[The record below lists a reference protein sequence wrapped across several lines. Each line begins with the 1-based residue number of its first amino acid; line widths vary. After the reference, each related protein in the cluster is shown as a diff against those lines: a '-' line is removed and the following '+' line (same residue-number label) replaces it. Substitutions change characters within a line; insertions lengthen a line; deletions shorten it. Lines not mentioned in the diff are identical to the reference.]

1 MHRLLRHISWIG
13 MAVVV
18 TLCVSGCATFHLT
31 QGSFQPKGKKLA
43 VIAGLTNPSSLQ
55 AAQALADEVG
65 KASQFQVMP
74 PPHIAQAIPNYP
86 QLIKGP
92 YTSAYFEIDE
102 DYDKTDVGRVKE
114 IQKHLGTDYLYV
126 LWAPTSVQSG
136 GKGLFFKN
144 YPVMHVVAQVFEFPG
159 GREIGHGKYMIR
171 VDDDHKELLRDDL
184 ARVAKE
190 FAEKTHM
197 PK

>member
-1 MHRLLRHISWIG
+1 MHMILRHISWIG

-18 TLCVSGCATFHLT
+18 TVCASGCSTFHLT
-31 QGSFQPKGKKLA
+31 QEPFKPKGKKLA

-65 KASQFQVMP
+65 KASQFQVVP
-74 PPHIAQAIPNYP
+74 QKQISQAISNYP

-114 IQKHLGTDYLYV
+114 MQKHLGTDYLYV

-144 YPVMHVVAQVFEFPG
+144 YLLMHVVAQVFEFPG
-159 GREIGHGKYMIR
+159 GREIGRGKYMIR
-171 VDDDHKELLRDDL
+171 VDDDRKEFLRDDL

>member
-1 MHRLLRHISWIG
+1 MHMTLRHTSWLG
-13 MAVVV
+13 LAVIL
-18 TLCVSGCATFHLT
+18 TLWVSGCATFHLT
-31 QGSFQPKGKKLA
+31 QEPFQPKGKKLA
-43 VIAGLTNPSSLQ
+43 VLAGLTNPSSLQ
-55 AAQALADEVG
+55 AAQALADAIG
-65 KASQFQVMP
+65 QTSQFQVMP
-74 PPHIAQAIPNYP
+74 QKHISQVLPNYP

-92 YTSAYFEIDE
+92 YTSAYFEIDV

-114 IQKHLGTDYLYV
+114 IQKQLGTEYLYV

-144 YPVMHVVAQVFEFPG
+144 YPLMHIVAQVFEFPG
-159 GREIGHGKYMIR
+159 GKEIGRGKYMIR
-171 VDDDHKELLRDDL
+171 VDDDHNELMRDDL
-184 ARVAKE
+184 ARVARE